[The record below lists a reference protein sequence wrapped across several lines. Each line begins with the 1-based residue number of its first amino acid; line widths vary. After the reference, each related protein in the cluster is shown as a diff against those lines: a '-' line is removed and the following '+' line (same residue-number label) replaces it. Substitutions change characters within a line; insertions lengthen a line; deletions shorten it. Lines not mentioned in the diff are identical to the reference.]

1 MRLLRPSR
9 SRLPSTYKLLKDLQT
24 QIPGAEDDAAKHI
37 QERSVGFD
45 TSSSKV
51 GDATVTPLTLEGDTL
66 QHHVK
71 TGRGLNVDEN
81 FTITVSGS
89 KAVWVGVKNFKNDAA
104 DVATIFD
111 LGNQTLFPNT
121 PQNINVIVTR
131 KVDKLVLSWDGN
143 TGSDVELALTALGVD
158 EEWVPVV
165 ATNDSKCV
173 VHIVTPSFPYMA
185 PGEIFENFLI
195 QKNKDRLR
203 NKRVIPRSDNKGYE
217 DWCGLSYYNN
227 PPGGFGDGKGTP
239 MWICQDCRKKAEA
252 EEIKS
257 KLSTA
262 TSPKK
267 RVLPPIPSQPKATSP
282 KKRVLPPIPS

>member
-203 NKRVIPRSDNKGYE
+203 CKRIFKRTDNKGYE
-217 DWCGLSYYNN
+217 DWCGLRYLIMC
-227 PPGGFGDGKGTP
+227 DLLH
-239 MWICQDCRKKAEA
+239 RKFV
-252 EEIKS
+252 
-257 KLSTA
+257 LV
-262 TSPKK
+262 
-267 RVLPPIPSQPKATSP
+267 RVSVNVACVSEHYCA
-282 KKRVLPPIPS
+282 